1 MVILKI
7 STTIHVDK
15 MVEFEQAV
23 DNILQSDKTSRESVY
38 RGMYRDWQNDNAL
51 MYLEEWKTNEE
62 LQKHISS
69 DLFKSLLGAMK
80 VLGDVTSAEIITSQ
94 SVNQLEKI

>member
-7 STTIHVDK
+7 ATTIHVDK

-23 DNILQSDKTSRESVY
+23 DYILQSDKTSRESIY
-38 RGMYRDWQNDNAL
+38 RGMYRDWQRNNAL

-80 VLGDVTSAEIITSQ
+80 VLGDVTSAEIISSQ
-94 SVNQLEKI
+94 SVQQLENI

>member
-80 VLGDVTSAEIITSQ
+80 VLGDVTSADIITSQ
-94 SVNQLEKI
+94 SVNQLEKN

>member
-23 DNILQSDKTSRESVY
+23 DYILQSDKNSRESIY

-51 MYLEEWKTNEE
+51 MYLEEWETNEE

-80 VLGDVTSAEIITSQ
+80 VLGDVTSAEIISSQ
-94 SVNQLEKI
+94 SVQQLENV

>member
-23 DNILQSDKTSRESVY
+23 DYILQSDKNSRESIY

-51 MYLEEWKTNEE
+51 MYLEEWKTNDE

-80 VLGDVTSAEIITSQ
+80 VLGDVTSAEIINSQ
-94 SVNQLEKI
+94 SVQQLENN

>member
-23 DNILQSDKTSRESVY
+23 DYILQSDKNSRESIY
-38 RGMYRDWQNDNAL
+38 RGMYRDWQRNNAL
-51 MYLEEWKTNEE
+51 MYLEEWKTNDE

-80 VLGDVTSAEIITSQ
+80 VLGDVTSAEIINSQ
-94 SVNQLEKI
+94 SVQQLENI

>member
-7 STTIHVDK
+7 STTIDLDK

-23 DNILQSDKTSRESVY
+23 DHILESDKTGLRSIYS
-38 RGMYRDWQNDNAL
+38 GMYRDWQRNNKL

-62 LQKHISS
+62 LQKHIS
-69 DLFKSLLGAMK
+69 
-80 VLGDVTSAEIITSQ
+80 II
-94 SVNQLEKI
+94 NQFCFTP